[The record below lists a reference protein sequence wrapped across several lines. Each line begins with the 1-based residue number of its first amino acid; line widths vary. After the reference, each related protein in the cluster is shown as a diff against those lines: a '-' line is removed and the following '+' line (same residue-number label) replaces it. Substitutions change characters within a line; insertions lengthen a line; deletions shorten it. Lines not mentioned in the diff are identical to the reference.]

1 MAARI
6 LAMRQLLRDELLAAG
21 STLDWSHI
29 TDQIGMF
36 AFTGLSAAQVE
47 KLIAAH
53 FVFLTKDGRISL
65 AGVNPANA
73 AYIAD
78 AIHTVTKA

>member
-1 MAARI
+1 
-6 LAMRQLLRDELLAAG
+6 
-21 STLDWSHI
+21 
-29 TDQIGMF
+29 
-36 AFTGLSAAQVE
+36 
-47 KLIAAH
+47 
-53 FVFLTKDGRISL
+53 VFLTKDGRISL